1 MLRILCVGFTVLCA
15 LASGLAQTGGMGAG
29 SVSGRLVLTDP
40 VKHIRLNQ
48 QAVIWLVRL
57 NGHETAMPMKDVTL
71 TQQNKKFSPH
81 LLAVT
86 VGTLV
91 AFPNKDPFFHNV
103 FSIYQGK
110 PFDLGLY
117 ESGATRSVR
126 FTNPG
131 VSYIFCNI
139 HPEMSAVVVAL
150 RTPYFTSTD
159 AGGEFRIDGVPPGP
173 YELNIWYEG
182 MSDEDLS
189 MLSRKLNIAS
199 GEVKL
204 PPINALSSG
213 PLKQHKNKYGED
225 YRTHDKDRYNF

>member
-1 MLRILCVGFTVLCA
+1 MPRVFSAGIAIFCA
-15 LASGLAQTGGMGAG
+15 LASCVAQTGGGVAG
-29 SVSGRLVLTDP
+29 RVVLTDP
-40 VKHIRLNQ
+40 IKHIQLDQ
-48 QAVIWLVRL
+48 QAVVWLARL
-57 NGHETAMPMKDVTL
+57 DGHEAVEPMKGVTL
-71 TQQNKKFSPH
+71 TQQNKKFSPR

-86 VGTLV
+86 IGTLV

-126 FTNPG
+126 FSNPG

-150 RTPYFTSTD
+150 STPYFTITGAS
-159 AGGEFRIDGVPPGP
+159 GGFRIEGVPPGR

-182 MSDEDLS
+182 ASDQDLS
-189 MLSRKLNIAS
+189 TLSRELGIGN
-199 GEVKL
+199 GEYKL
-204 PPINALSSG
+204 PVIDALSSG
-213 PLKQHKNKYGED
+213 RAKQHKNKYGEA
-225 YRTHDKDRYNF
+225 YHTHDRYDF